1 MTTWLQHAKATYA
14 AGKAKDGSYKYA
26 QALKDAGKTWKT
38 KKGASGKATQEVAKA
53 PKKRRRRK
61 KAAKAEAEPEEQAP
75 APKKKRRGR
84 ASAAPDKLY
93 KSVDSKALR

>member
-1 MTTWLQHAKATYA
+1 LQHAKATYA

-26 QALKDAGKTWKT
+26 QALKDAGKTWKK
-38 KKGASGKATQEVAKA
+38 KKGSSAAPEVAKA
-53 PKKRRRRK
+53 PKKRVRRRRK
-61 KAAKAEAEPEEQAP
+61 KKAEAEAEPEEQAV
-75 APKKKRRGR
+75 PKKKRRGR

>member
-1 MTTWLQHAKATYA
+1 MQHAKATYA

-26 QALKDAGKTWKT
+26 QALKDAGKTWKK
-38 KKGASGKATQEVAKA
+38 KKGSSAAPEVAKA
-53 PKKRRRRK
+53 PKKRVRRRRK
-61 KAAKAEAEPEEQAP
+61 KKAEAEPEEQAP
-75 APKKKRRGR
+75 VPKKKRRGR

>member
-1 MTTWLQHAKATYA
+1 MQHAKATYA

-26 QALKDAGKTWKT
+26 QALKDAGKTWKK
-38 KKGASGKATQEVAKA
+38 KKGSSAAPEVAKA
-53 PKKRRRRK
+53 PKKRVRRRRK
-61 KAAKAEAEPEEQAP
+61 KAEAEAEPEEQAP
-75 APKKKRRGR
+75 VPKKKRRGR